1 MNSPKRGAAYEAVR
15 HVYRESPG
23 RSWTRLN
30 GALSGTLMAAIE
42 AHLSILPDDFT
53 AICED
58 FRGGYWMG
66 DGGGS
71 HLGERFYDAAVRLGH
86 TPACIAFEKW
96 AGRPPALWAEKVKTP
111 ERLRGGSEFTW
122 EGLRVTVTSMKS
134 EYLVA
139 CTYKLQGH
147 HGHHGQDTLAEGHLD
162 YIDGHYRPV
171 EYLKRTRDGRMLVRF
186 GAKVPHET
194 AKVDRQ
200 FKIAY
205 ADLAS
210 KRKAYDAALKAAIK
224 QIDSVEDAEQ
234 LVGLYDKL
242 NALPRNTFRHF
253 DIEAIGAAI
262 KKKRESLK
270 EADVRRVERIS
281 EAEALKEWI
290 AGADIYRP
298 FKSVALRVRGQYV
311 ETSTGQNVTLES
323 AKKMLPWALA
333 HRRKTTFG
341 PITGQRIDMH
351 EVRRTSPEG
360 LVIGCTLIPWTEID
374 RLATI
379 LKVAA

>member
-1 MNSPKRGAAYEAVR
+1 MKTEKRSAAYEAVR

-42 AHLSILPDDFT
+42 AHLSVLPDDF
-53 AICED
+53 AGICDD

-66 DGGGS
+66 NGGGS

-96 AGRPPALWAEKVKTP
+96 AGRPAALWAENVKTP
-111 ERLRGGSEFTW
+111 ERLHVGSDFTW
-122 EGLRVTVTSMKS
+122 DGLRVTVTSMKS
-134 EYLVA
+134 EYFMA
-139 CTYKLQGH
+139 CTYKREEN
-147 HGHHGQDTLAEGHLD
+147 HGRDTLKEGQLD
-162 YIDGHYRPV
+162 YIDGHYRPI
-171 EYLKRTRDGRMLVRF
+171 EYLKRTKDDRMLIRF
-186 GAKVPHET
+186 GAKVAHET

-205 ADLAS
+205 ADLAA
-210 KRKAYDAALKAAIK
+210 KRKAYDVALKAAIK
-224 QIDSVEDAEQ
+224 QIDSVENAEQ
-234 LVGLYDKL
+234 LVGLYDRL

-253 DIEAIGAAI
+253 DIEAIGAAV
-262 KKKRESLK
+262 KNKRESLK
-270 EADVRRVERIS
+270 GADVRRAERIS

-290 AGADIYRP
+290 SGADIYRP
-298 FKSVALRVRGQYV
+298 FKSVALRVRDGRV

-333 HRRKTTFG
+333 HQRKFG
-341 PITGQRIDMH
+341 TITGQHVDMH
-351 EVRRTSPEG
+351 EVRRTSADG
-360 LVIGCTLIPWTEID
+360 ILIGCTLVPWGEVE
-374 RLATI
+374 RLRD
-379 LKVAA
+379 LV